1 MNDANYKYITL
12 MASLPA
18 LVAPFVARQVRISR
32 LRLDAR
38 LRLLDEDD
46 AHLLRRIEALMEW
59 EQIHMDM
66 TDAGIVTKLDGL
78 MAELNSETL
87 RTVIRDRFELRTVLA
102 ALRRRRRNEPAPAPR
117 SPWGYGRYTEQ
128 IRGNWTRPHF
138 GLRRTMH
145 WLGEVR
151 ELHDTGDTL
160 ELERKIMGIKWD
172 SLAGAAHER
181 EFNFD
186 AVVLYVLRYNL
197 IARWLGLSSAAA
209 RTRFDELVATGLGGH
224 GTLAAEVA

>member
-1 MNDANYKYITL
+1 MDDGNYRYITL

-18 LVAPFVARQVRISR
+18 LVAPFIARQVRISR
-32 LRLDAR
+32 LRLDTR

-46 AHLLRRIEALMEW
+46 AQLLRRIEALMEW
-59 EQIHMDM
+59 EQIHLDM
-66 TDAGIVTKLDGL
+66 TDAGIVTELDGL
-78 MAELNSETL
+78 MAELDSETL
-87 RTVIRDRFELRTVLA
+87 RTVIRERFELRTVLS

-117 SPWGYGRYTEQ
+117 TRWGYGRYTEQ
-128 IRGNWTRPHF
+128 IRRNWTRPHF

-151 ELHDTGDTL
+151 ELHDSGDTL
-160 ELERKIMGIKWD
+160 ELERNIMRIKWD
-172 SLAGAAHER
+172 SLDHASHEH

-197 IARWLGLSSAAA
+197 IARWLGLSSTAA
-209 RTRFDELVATGLGGH
+209 RTRFDDLVATGLGGH
-224 GTLAAEVA
+224 GSLAAEVA